1 MAGFAIAHADPYLQ
15 LLLWVNTPGVIG
27 IVALQALAA
36 FAVWRYFRRNTH
48 TESAARTVAA
58 PLAAGILL
66 AGAAAL
72 IIWKI
77 GLLTAASTT
86 VNWILIGS
94 VPAVFAL
101 GVGCAA
107 RMRRR
112 RPDVY
117 ARLATTDVDAEDLA
131 AATQDPQPMS
141 PDPQPSVSQ
150 DLQPSTNPA

>member
-1 MAGFAIAHADPYLQ
+1 M
-15 LLLWVNTPGVIG
+15 
-27 IVALQALAA
+27 
-36 FAVWRYFRRNTH
+36 
-48 TESAARTVAA
+48 
-58 PLAAGILL
+58 
-66 AGAAAL
+66 
-72 IIWKI
+72 
-77 GLLTAASTT
+77 
-86 VNWILIGS
+86 
-94 VPAVFAL
+94 FAL